1 MSIKKVVI
9 NFGSNFIKIEVSNMN
24 KKKVILFMTTMYT
37 GGIENALIELLN
49 KLDYEKYDVTLF
61 LENKK
66 DTLSE
71 EDLQMTLYILNESEK
86 LEKEL
91 RDKFEDIPIQ
101 RPKWNQK

>member
-1 MSIKKVVI
+1 MNIDKEAIIYLAICNQI
-9 NFGSNFIKIEVSNMN
+9 N
-24 KKKVILFMTTMYT
+24 MYS
-37 GGIENALIELLN
+37 
-49 KLDYEKYDVTLF
+49 VF

>member
-1 MSIKKVVI
+1 MNIVDKEAIIYLAICNQI
-9 NFGSNFIKIEVSNMN
+9 NVYSV
-24 KKKVILFMTTMYT
+24 
-37 GGIENALIELLN
+37 
-49 KLDYEKYDVTLF
+49 F

-71 EDLQMTLYILNESEK
+71 EDLQMILYILNESEK

>member
-1 MSIKKVVI
+1 MNIDKEAIIYLAICNQI
-9 NFGSNFIKIEVSNMN
+9 NVYSV
-24 KKKVILFMTTMYT
+24 
-37 GGIENALIELLN
+37 
-49 KLDYEKYDVTLF
+49 F

-66 DTLSE
+66 DTLLE
-71 EDLQMTLYILNESEK
+71 EDIQMTLYIINESEK

>member
-1 MSIKKVVI
+1 MNIVDKEAIIYLAICNQI
-9 NFGSNFIKIEVSNMN
+9 N
-24 KKKVILFMTTMYT
+24 MYS
-37 GGIENALIELLN
+37 
-49 KLDYEKYDVTLF
+49 VF

>member
-1 MSIKKVVI
+1 MNIDKEAIIYLAICNQI
-9 NFGSNFIKIEVSNMN
+9 NVYSV
-24 KKKVILFMTTMYT
+24 
-37 GGIENALIELLN
+37 
-49 KLDYEKYDVTLF
+49 F

-66 DTLSE
+66 DILSE

>member
-1 MSIKKVVI
+1 MNIDKEAIIYLAICNQI
-9 NFGSNFIKIEVSNMN
+9 N
-24 KKKVILFMTTMYT
+24 MYS
-37 GGIENALIELLN
+37 
-49 KLDYEKYDVTLF
+49 VF
-61 LENKK
+61 LENTK

-71 EDLQMTLYILNESEK
+71 EDIQMTLYIINESEK

>member
-1 MSIKKVVI
+1 MNIKTMNIDKEAIIYLAICNQI
-9 NFGSNFIKIEVSNMN
+9 NVYSV
-24 KKKVILFMTTMYT
+24 
-37 GGIENALIELLN
+37 
-49 KLDYEKYDVTLF
+49 F

>member
-1 MSIKKVVI
+1 MNIDKEAIIYLAICNQI
-9 NFGSNFIKIEVSNMN
+9 NVYSV
-24 KKKVILFMTTMYT
+24 
-37 GGIENALIELLN
+37 
-49 KLDYEKYDVTLF
+49 F
-61 LENKK
+61 LENNK

-71 EDLQMTLYILNESEK
+71 EDIQMTLYIINESEK

>member
-1 MSIKKVVI
+1 MNIDKEAIVYLAICNQI
-9 NFGSNFIKIEVSNMN
+9 NVYSV
-24 KKKVILFMTTMYT
+24 
-37 GGIENALIELLN
+37 
-49 KLDYEKYDVTLF
+49 F

>member
-1 MSIKKVVI
+1 MNIDKEAIIYLAICNQI
-9 NFGSNFIKIEVSNMN
+9 NVYSV
-24 KKKVILFMTTMYT
+24 
-37 GGIENALIELLN
+37 
-49 KLDYEKYDVTLF
+49 F

-91 RDKFEDIPIQ
+91 RGKFEDIPIQ

>member
-1 MSIKKVVI
+1 MNIVDKEAIIYLAICNQI
-9 NFGSNFIKIEVSNMN
+9 N
-24 KKKVILFMTTMYT
+24 MYS
-37 GGIENALIELLN
+37 
-49 KLDYEKYDVTLF
+49 VF
-61 LENKK
+61 LENTK

>member
-1 MSIKKVVI
+1 MNIDKEAIIYLAICNQI
-9 NFGSNFIKIEVSNMN
+9 NVYSV
-24 KKKVILFMTTMYT
+24 
-37 GGIENALIELLN
+37 
-49 KLDYEKYDVTLF
+49 F

-71 EDLQMTLYILNESEK
+71 EDLQMILYILNESEK

>member
-1 MSIKKVVI
+1 MNIIDKEAIIYLAICNQI
-9 NFGSNFIKIEVSNMN
+9 NVYSV
-24 KKKVILFMTTMYT
+24 
-37 GGIENALIELLN
+37 
-49 KLDYEKYDVTLF
+49 F

>member
-1 MSIKKVVI
+1 MNIDKEAIIYLAICNQI
-9 NFGSNFIKIEVSNMN
+9 NVYSV
-24 KKKVILFMTTMYT
+24 
-37 GGIENALIELLN
+37 
-49 KLDYEKYDVTLF
+49 F

>member
-1 MSIKKVVI
+1 MNIVDKEAIIYLAICNQI
-9 NFGSNFIKIEVSNMN
+9 NVYSV
-24 KKKVILFMTTMYT
+24 
-37 GGIENALIELLN
+37 
-49 KLDYEKYDVTLF
+49 F